1 MSNEVAT
8 QNNSAAM
15 ATADAY
21 DPYLAHGEELGGNAG
36 AAFLKYNGNDG
47 GYTFGS
53 DAEEL
58 ATGSKVA
65 IVAESFGRGW
75 ICWKDG
81 DVAEEIIVPILTGL
95 PPKKDELTDH
105 GPYTKK
111 DDGWIE
117 QVVVR
122 MKDLDTGIDLLYK
135 PVSKGGKG
143 ALGRLMTSYG
153 KQRKMNMDDSGNF
166 LVPIAEIGERSFTP
180 KDIKTKK
187 WAPSFE
193 IVEWMSADELTD
205 LFEGSSVD
213 EEEEEV
219 AETKP
224 KARKPL
230 QRRSKKAAYDE

>member
-8 QNNSAAM
+8 QNNSAAL

-21 DPYLAHGEELGGNAG
+21 DPYLTHGEELGGNAG

-58 ATGSKVA
+58 VTGSKVA

-75 ICWKDG
+75 ICWKGG
-81 DVAEEIIVPILTGL
+81 DVQEEIIVPILTGL

-105 GPYTKK
+105 GPYAKG
-111 DDGWIE
+111 DGWIE

-153 KQRKMNMDDSGNF
+153 KQRKMNMDDNGNF

-205 LFEGSSVD
+205 LFAGTQGDD
-213 EEEEEV
+213 EVEEEV
-219 AETKP
+219 AEAKP
-224 KARKPL
+224 KRKPL
-230 QRRSKKAAYDE
+230 QRRSKKTAYED